1 MTIATALRHHLR
13 AAGLLSLGL
22 LSLGLLTLAASM
34 AQAATV
40 YQLQNITFQT
50 SSSPGVYPFGAGP
63 LAASVCLTCG
73 SSLAMDDGA
82 GNITVNSLSYN
93 LNGFGANFTHAFSG
107 TTVLGAATTL
117 IKDAGESCAI
127 NSGGTQWC
135 DSADQRGYTGDW
147 YNGLMPDGATQ
158 ALTHQFSA
166 LVTGNNLVLR
176 VRKNRDATPV
186 NDPDWLQMNFNYQ
199 AVPVPAA
206 VWLFGSA
213 LGLLGW
219 MRRKSA

>member
-1 MTIATALRHHLR
+1 MNIATRIRHHLLTTGLL
-13 AAGLLSLGL
+13 AAGLLM
-22 LSLGLLTLAASM
+22 LAAGT

-50 SSSPGVYPFGAGP
+50 SSSPGVFPFGSGP
-63 LAASVCLTCG
+63 LAASVCITCG
-73 SSLAMDDGA
+73 SSLATDDGA
-82 GNITVNSLSYN
+82 GNITVDSLSYN
-93 LNGFGANFTHAFSG
+93 LNGFGANFTHTFSG
-107 TTVLGAATTL
+107 TTALGAVATL
-117 IKDAGESCAI
+117 IKDAGETCVI
-127 NSGGTQWC
+127 NSGGSQWC
-135 DSADQRGYTGDW
+135 DPADQRGYAGDW
-147 YNGLMPDGATQ
+147 YNGLMPDGSTQ
-158 ALTHQFSA
+158 ALTHEFSA
-166 LVTGNNLVLR
+166 LVTGTDLVLR